1 MLTRLRLASRQELAS
16 CVDSLF
22 GVVLPIA
29 GIVAALVA
37 GAFVIL
43 AVGTNPLT
51 AYASLLDG
59 AFGSVHQVASGL
71 NRSTPYLIAALGVAI
86 AFRAGAFNIGGEG
99 QIALGGLTATAFGL
113 AFPNVPS
120 FILVP
125 LMIVSGAVVGGMWA
139 GIAALIKLTRG
150 VHEVIVTLLMN
161 FIAILLVR
169 ELLSGP
175 LEQPGMGF
183 PQSPMLTDRAW
194 LPLLVSQTS
203 LHAGF
208 ILALVLV
215 LIMFVVLWR
224 TPWGFEIRLLGQSPL
239 AARYAGI
246 HVGRTFFNAMFVSGM
261 LGGVA
266 GAVEVLG
273 VHYRLIE
280 GFSHG
285 FGFDAIAVAL
295 IGASNP
301 LGIVPAS
308 FFFGFL
314 QSGAASMQRAIGVPS
329 SIVPIIQGL
338 AIVFVMVSL
347 AVRIRVGVD
356 TWRADDEDDY
366 VDALQEKERS

>member
-1 MLTRLRLASRQELAS
+1 MSTRLRLTSRQELAS
-16 CVDSLF
+16 RVDSLF
-22 GVVLPIA
+22 GVLLPIA
-29 GIVAALVA
+29 GIVAALVV

-43 AVGTNPLT
+43 VVGTNPLT
-51 AYASLLDG
+51 AYANLLDG
-59 AFGSVHQVASGL
+59 AFGSLHQVAAGL
-71 NRSTPYLIAALGVAI
+71 NRSTPYLIAGLGVAI

-113 AFPNVPS
+113 AFPALPS
-120 FILVP
+120 FILIP
-125 LMIVSGAVVGGMWA
+125 LMIVAGAVAGGIWA
-139 GIAALIKLTRG
+139 AVAAIIKLTRG

-161 FIAILLVR
+161 FIAVLLVR

-183 PQSPMLTDRAW
+183 PQSPMLTDGAW
-194 LPLLVSQTS
+194 LPLLLPQSS

-208 ILALVLV
+208 ILALVLA
-215 LIMFVVLWR
+215 LLMFVVLWR
-224 TPWGFEIRLLGQSPL
+224 TPWGFEIRLLGHSPL
-239 AARYAGI
+239 AASYAGV

-301 LGIVPAS
+301 IGIVPAS

-347 AVRIRVGVD
+347 AVRIRFGAD
-356 TWRADDEDDY
+356 MTAADDEEDFAH
-366 VDALQEKERS
+366 ALQEREKL